1 MTRERWSFATLGAV
15 ASLGCASLRSLWGG
29 GVDLETLGVSAER
42 PSHVSVYLAARI
54 EDRPLADLDPKTFRI
69 LEDGKPID
77 PEESQQTLLDARL
90 VAEYR
95 TLLLLDLSGPQ
106 GSGSGRERL
115 GRAVAGFVAKLTA
128 SETVTVYAFAGDPR
142 PVLVGDFPRSRPPRP
157 EDVEA
162 AVRHFAARDS
172 SRDLGG
178 ALVEG
183 SKELDARLMQNQKP
197 FRIGTL
203 VLFARG
209 PDLAGRVEDRKV
221 WDALDKSKH
230 QIVALG
236 LGDGAYLKRWGR
248 SGLFTAQS
256 ADDLG
261 PAFDEAADRVLELER
276 SHYLV
281 SYCSPARSGRR
292 TLRIEVTTTAGGGE
306 EKQGHVQEE
315 FDSAGF
321 GPGCNSQQAPRFL
334 PPSTPR
340 SAGSADQAPRA
351 DGKSKGDIVPPPE
364 TPDYGHP
371 GQK

>member
-1 MTRERWSFATLGAV
+1 MAKERLVLAVLAAV

-29 GVDLETLGVSAER
+29 GVDLQTLGVSAER
-42 PSHVSVYLAARI
+42 PSHVSVYLSAQV
-54 EDRPLADLDPKTFRI
+54 EDRPLADLDPKAFRI
-69 LEDGKPID
+69 VEDGKPID

-95 TLLLLDLSGPQ
+95 TLLLLDLGGPP
-106 GSGSGRERL
+106 GSSSGREGL
-115 GRAVAGFVAKLTA
+115 GRAVAGFVAKVA
-128 SETVTVYAFAGDPR
+128 ESETVTVYAFAGDPR
-142 PVLVGDFPRSRPPRP
+142 PVLIGDFPRSRPPRP
-157 EDVEA
+157 DDVEA
-162 AVRHFAARDS
+162 AVRRFAARDS

-203 VLFARG
+203 VLYARG
-209 PDLAGRVEDRKV
+209 PDLAGRVDDRKV
-221 WDALDKSKH
+221 WDVLDKSKH
-230 QIVALG
+230 QVIAVG

-261 PAFDEAADRVLELER
+261 PVFDEAADRVLALER

-315 FDSAGF
+315 FDSTGF
-321 GPGCNSQQAPRFL
+321 GPACNSREPPRFS
-334 PPSTPR
+334 PPTAPR
-340 SAGSADQAPRA
+340 SAGPADQAPHA
-351 DGKSKGDIVPPPE
+351 DDKSQGDIVPPPD
-364 TPDYGHP
+364 TPDYGHT
-371 GQK
+371 GRE